1 MILLTPE
8 HISEYITFKYNN
20 TEWKYN
26 VEDNN
31 DIPKIQAEGAAKLW
45 NILQQNDVALLA
57 DEVGMGKTYQ
67 ALAVIITLWLQKP
80 DAKILLYAPN
90 ETVATQWINEY
101 ETFIRY
107 HYKFND
113 DKIKSS
119 IDGLP
124 LRKAVYCENQLELL
138 KYVSLGW
145 TSFFIC
151 KTSSLSN
158 FLSKKITQDELHN
171 LDI

>member
-57 DEVGMGKTYQ
+57 DEV
-67 ALAVIITLWLQKP
+67 LTL
-80 DAKILLYAPN
+80 IH
-90 ETVATQWINEY
+90 I
-101 ETFIRY
+101 
-107 HYKFND
+107 
-113 DKIKSS
+113 
-119 IDGLP
+119 
-124 LRKAVYCENQLELL
+124 
-138 KYVSLGW
+138 
-145 TSFFIC
+145 
-151 KTSSLSN
+151 
-158 FLSKKITQDELHN
+158 
-171 LDI
+171 